1 VKFSPG
7 ELCWEDGL
15 HTFVQNL
22 LVAGM
27 DMDVSMSDKNI
38 TELEWKKFSKGKGKG
53 YKDGAFVKAL
63 AALELGKTPE
73 AKLAALDAIEKEGDA
88 LRKANKAD
96 KDLGGYL
103 DDAEKAAGK
112 ERKLQEAEAKKAAKQ
127 SASEEDEDDSP
138 AALTAKMIP
147 LLRQVRKGDVMKVM
161 VAVTGKEVAVL
172 VSKKPIGPPKRKL
185 LTDYLGLSGGVKF
198 AVGECIWEENAH
210 TFVLS
215 TQAAGLAKKI
225 KAALYKQ
232 VEQRFKVRVRGE
244 DPNDIDDDGEP
255 PEDEGAEGE
264 SAQAEGKAEVKPDT
278 PPESTIPPAPP
289 LPTGEPTAQQQTAPV
304 SDEAAAFNTRLA
316 ALMPKVKEAI
326 IAAGPSATDIKLK
339 VSEAGVF
346 ARKKEFGQANALLDQ
361 AEELLA
367 GGGKTVDPATAFNA
381 RLAALMPQVKDAI
394 TLLGPNAND
403 VKLRVSQAGVAAR
416 NKEFEPANRLLDDV
430 EGALETLTLAIRQ
443 ARLYQERL
451 AEIEPRYLAALK
463 TNPAEATRMRAVFG
477 YQGEQAGAY
486 QHAKAL
492 NALNQLDKLMGGPGN
507 AEIPVAPPITSE
519 SKGEE
524 EETEGSERGED
535 DEGSEDGKEEGREE
549 GREEEGED
557 GGTTATSDNG
567 EKGYKGIV
575 AYRTSLIELRR
586 AVASAEGR
594 IAALVKA
601 IPSALPDEA
610 DLAESLAESMR
621 ESSQELLDLVDDA
634 MNASDNKDTP
644 ITRALRARLDAL
656 IAQVATDPV
665 IKHVDSNPF
674 GVSTDIG
681 TTLGDALKGVLVKLP
696 VAA

>member
-1 VKFSPG
+1 
-7 ELCWEDGL
+7 
-15 HTFVQNL
+15 
-22 LVAGM
+22 
-27 DMDVSMSDKNI
+27 MSDKNI
-38 TELEWKKFSKGKGKG
+38 TELEWKKFAKGKG

-96 KDLGGYL
+96 KDLGSYL

-255 PEDEGAEGE
+255 PEDEGAERE
-264 SAQAEGKAEVKPDT
+264 SSQTEVKAEVKPGT
-278 PPESTIPPAPP
+278 PPESTIPSAPP

-430 EGALETLTLAIRQ
+430 EGAMETLALAIRQ

-507 AEIPVAPPITSE
+507 AEIPVAPPTTSE

-535 DEGSEDGKEEGREE
+535 DEGSEDGKEEGQ
-549 GREEEGED
+549 EEEGEP
-557 GGTTATSDNG
+557 TATSDNG

-634 MNASDNKDTP
+634 MNTSDNKDTP

-681 TTLGDALKGVLVKLP
+681 TTLGNALKGVLVKLP
-696 VAA
+696 VPA